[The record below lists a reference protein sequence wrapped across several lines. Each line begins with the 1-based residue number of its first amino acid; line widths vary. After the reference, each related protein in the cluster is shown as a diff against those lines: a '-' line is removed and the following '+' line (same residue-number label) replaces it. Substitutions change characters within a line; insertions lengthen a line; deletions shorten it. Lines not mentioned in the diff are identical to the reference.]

1 MKSMKWVA
9 AALASASLAACG
21 GGGESGDGNS
31 AGNTATAQGSASASG
46 GTQAAASGTI
56 ADTLAKSADH
66 SSFVGAIKAAG
77 LEQTMAGAG
86 VYTVFAPTNAAF
98 QKLAPGTSEGLM
110 RPESKGALT
119 SILTYHVVPGVVTAK
134 DLGAALERGGGKT
147 RLATVGGGTLN
158 VAQADGGITITDGKN
173 GVARVTQPDLMGSN
187 GVVHSIDGVLMP
199 Q

>member
-21 GGGESGDGNS
+21 GGGESAEGNA

-46 GTQAAASGTI
+46 GTQAAETGTI
-56 ADTLAKSADH
+56 ADTLGKSADH
-66 SSFVGAIKAAG
+66 STFVGAVKAAG
-77 LEQTMAGAG
+77 IEQTMGGAGA
-86 VYTVFAPTNAAF
+86 YTLFAPTNAAF

-110 RPESKGALT
+110 RPESKGELT
-119 SILTYHVVPGVVTAK
+119 NILTYHVVPGVVTSK
-134 DLGAALERGGGKT
+134 DLSAALERGGGKT
-147 RLATVGGGTLN
+147 RLATVGGATLN
-158 VAQADGGITITDGKN
+158 VAQVDGGITISDGKN
-173 GVARVTQPDLMGSN
+173 GVARVTQPDMMASN